1 LRSVLQFG
9 ESVIEMTTVPTARS
23 QLSELYVRESAA
35 IEQEFSAT
43 GDGRAAL
50 ARRTALVDAI
60 VQRLWNEI
68 IVGSNPGSNAGSS
81 ASPTTVDP
89 DGPKNFALVATGG
102 FGRGW
107 LFPHSDIDL
116 LFLHA
121 GNSSESEFKDPIRR
135 FSQELWD
142 LRLKLSP
149 ATRNLAECE
158 RLDPNNVEFAISLL
172 DCRYLAGDRELF
184 SRLREKAV
192 PRLVARD
199 YQNLIQNLAEIT
211 RARHHKFGNTVFH
224 LEPNV
229 KDGPGGLRDYNV
241 ANWLALIS
249 AMEKLKVWP
258 DEKTLLPVSSRRAFD
273 AALDFQ
279 MSVRCFLHFRYGRH
293 DNTLIW
299 EAQDEAAARKIGASI
314 GANDA
319 EIANTADWM
328 RIYFGHVRSVHRV
341 CMQLLEEIPAAW
353 SSLYRQ
359 FQGWRSK
366 VSSADFSVVDGLIFL
381 QQPAGLRDPEI
392 LLRLFHFMAEH
403 GLKLS
408 TTTEYKVEQALPAL
422 AATPPRGA
430 ELWLY
435 LQETL
440 VQPHAADALRAMN
453 ALRLLALLLPELK
466 GIEALV
472 IRDFYHRYTVDEHSF
487 LAIENLHRLKES
499 KSEWDQRFAEL
510 QSELEQP
517 ELLYLAL
524 LLHDSGKAVPSENHV
539 ELSLQLTDSCA
550 ERLDLDPVDRDT
562 LRYLVASHLEMAA
575 ATRRDVFDPAN
586 VKSFAE
592 KVGVPERLK
601 MLCLMTYADI
611 KAVNPEAMT
620 PWKADNLWQL
630 YIACANYLS
639 RSADERVHTADDGSS
654 VAPSSVAPSSL
665 ASSNLAHL
673 RSLAP
678 VAGKKINIFLE
689 GLPQRYLRI
698 HGATDVLAHAEMAT
712 RLGQDG
718 VQLNLK
724 QVRHWY
730 ELTLITTDRPF
741 LFASVSGTLAAWGMN
756 IVKANAFSNAAGIV
770 VDTFYFTDRFR
781 TLEMNLQEWERLKKS
796 IAAVVKGEADVARM
810 LRDRLKSE
818 KGNATKVK
826 IATQIEFDD
835 GCSASSTLVQVLTQ
849 DRPGLLYR
857 MCSLISKHECNIE
870 IALIETEG
878 QMAIDILY
886 LTSGGAKLSAARQ
899 SALGQ
904 ALRDELAAK

>member
-1 LRSVLQFG
+1 
-9 ESVIEMTTVPTARS
+9 MTTVATVRRE
-23 QLSELYVRESAA
+23 LSDLYVRESAA
-35 IEQEFSAT
+35 IEQEFSVT
-43 GDGRAAL
+43 GDGRAAV
-50 ARRTALVDAI
+50 ARRTALVDSI

-68 IVGSNPGSNAGSS
+68 IVVSHPGSTNSGF
-81 ASPTTVDP
+81 SPADP
-89 DGPKNFALVATGG
+89 NSPKDFALVATGG

-121 GNSSESEFKDPIRR
+121 GGNSENEFKDPIRS

-158 RLDPNNVEFAISLL
+158 RLDPDNAEFAISLL

-199 YQNLIQNLAEIT
+199 CQSLIQNLAEIT

-229 KDGPGGLRDYNV
+229 KDEPGGLRDYNV
-241 ANWLALIS
+241 VNWLALIS

-258 DEKTLLPVSSRRAFD
+258 DAKTLLPVSSRRALD
-273 AALDFQ
+273 AALEFQ
-279 MSVRCFLHFRYGRH
+279 MSVRCFLHFRRGSH
-293 DNTLIW
+293 DNTLTW
-299 EAQDEAAARKIGASI
+299 EMQDEAAARKIGAS
-314 GANDA
+314 DA
-319 EIANTADWM
+319 EIVNAADWM
-328 RIYFGHVRSVHRV
+328 RVYFGHVRSVHRV
-341 CMQLLEEIPAAW
+341 CNQLLEEIPAAW

-366 VSSADFSVVDGLIFL
+366 VASDDFSVVDGLIFL
-381 QQPAGLRDPEI
+381 KQTKQPLRPAGLRDPEM

-453 ALRLLALLLPELK
+453 ALRLLSLLLPELK

-472 IRDFYHRYTVDEHSF
+472 VRDFYHRYTVDEHSF
-487 LAIENLHRLKES
+487 LAIEHLHRLKES
-499 KSEWDQRFAEL
+499 RSEWDRRFAEL
-510 QSELEQP
+510 LSELEQP
-517 ELLYLAL
+517 ELLYLTL
-524 LLHDSGKAVPSENHV
+524 LLHDSGKAVPGENHV
-539 ELSLQLTDSCA
+539 EISLQLTDGCTD
-550 ERLDLDPVDRDT
+550 RLDLDPVDRET
-562 LRYLVASHLEMAA
+562 VRYLVASHLEMS
-575 ATRRDVFDPAN
+575 ATMRRDVFDPAN

-592 KVGVPERLK
+592 RVGVPERLK
-601 MLCLMTYADI
+601 MLCLLTYADI

-639 RSADERVHTADDGSS
+639 RSADERVHTGGDDAGS
-654 VAPSSVAPSSL
+654 
-665 ASSNLAHL
+665 LAHL
-673 RSLAP
+673 HSLAP
-678 VAGKKINIFLE
+678 VAGKKINVFLE

-698 HGATDVLAHAEMAT
+698 HGASDVLAHTEMAA

-718 VQLNLK
+718 VQLSLK

-730 ELTLITTDRPF
+730 ELTLITTDRPC
-741 LFASVSGTLAAWGMN
+741 LFASVSGALAAWGMN
-756 IVKANAFSNAAGIV
+756 IVKANAFSNAAGMV

-796 IAAVVKGEADVARM
+796 IADVVKGEADVERM

-818 KGNATKVK
+818 KAQGTKVK

-835 GCSASSTLVQVLTQ
+835 SCSAHSTLVQVLTQ

-857 MCSLISKHECNIE
+857 MCSQVSKHQCNIE

-878 QMAIDILY
+878 QMAIDVLY
-886 LTSGGAKLSAARQ
+886 LTSGGAKLSAERQ
-899 SALGQ
+899 AALGQ
-904 ALRDELAAK
+904 ALREELTTK

>member
-1 LRSVLQFG
+1 
-9 ESVIEMTTVPTARS
+9 MTTVATVR
-23 QLSELYVRESAA
+23 SELSDLYARESAA
-35 IEQEFSAT
+35 IQQEFAVT
-43 GDGRAAL
+43 GDGRAVL
-50 ARRTALVDAI
+50 SRRTALVDTI

-68 IVGSNPGSNAGSS
+68 NAASNVTSNVASDAGSG
-81 ASPTTVDP
+81 ADA
-89 DGPKNFALVATGG
+89 PKNFTLVATGG

-116 LFLHA
+116 LFLCA

-158 RLDPNNVEFAISLL
+158 KLDPNNVEFAISLL

-184 SRLREKAV
+184 SKLHEKAV
-192 PRLVARD
+192 PKLIGREC
-199 YQNLIQNLAEIT
+199 QNLIQDLGEIT
-211 RARHHKFGNTVFH
+211 RARHHKFANTVFH

-258 DEKTLLPVSSRRAFD
+258 DPSSLLPVSSRRALD

-279 MSVRCFLHFRYGRH
+279 MSVRCFLHFRHGRH
-293 DNTLIW
+293 DNTLTW
-299 EAQDEAAARKIGASI
+299 EAQDEAAARKIGVS
-314 GANDA
+314 DT
-319 EIANTADWM
+319 EITNAADWM
-328 RIYFGHVRSVHRV
+328 RVYFGHVRSVHRV
-341 CMQLLEEIPAAW
+341 CNQLLEEIPAAW

-359 FQGWRSK
+359 FQGWRSR
-366 VSSADFSVVDGLIFL
+366 VASDDFSVVDGLIFL
-381 QQPAGLRDPEI
+381 KQPQQAQQSGVIPRLENRETWGTQLRDPEM

-435 LQETL
+435 MQETL

-472 IRDFYHRYTVDEHSF
+472 VRDFYHRYTVDEHSF
-487 LAIENLHRLKES
+487 LAIEHLHRLKES
-499 KSEWDQRFAEL
+499 KSEGDRRFAEL
-510 QSELEQP
+510 LSELEQP

-539 ELSLQLTDSCA
+539 EVSLQLTDSCT
-550 ERLDLDPVDRDT
+550 ERLDLDPVDRET
-562 LRYLVASHLEMAA
+562 VRYLVGSHLEMSAA
-575 ATRRDVFDPAN
+575 MRRDVFDPAN

-601 MLCLMTYADI
+601 MLCLLTYADI

-630 YIACANYLS
+630 YIACANYFS
-639 RSADERVHTADDGSS
+639 RSADERVHTGSDRDSAS
-654 VAPSSVAPSSL
+654 VGVA
-665 ASSNLAHL
+665 NLAHL
-673 RSLAP
+673 SSLAR
-678 VAGKKINIFLE
+678 VAGKKFNIFLE

-698 HGATDVLAHAEMAT
+698 YGATDVMAHAEMAA
-712 RLGQDG
+712 RVGNDG

-724 QVRHWY
+724 QIRHWY
-730 ELTLITTDRPF
+730 ELTLVTTDRPF
-741 LFASVSGTLAAWGMN
+741 LFASVSGALAAWGMN
-756 IVKANAFSNAAGIV
+756 IVKANAFSNAAGTV

-781 TLEMNLQEWERLKKS
+781 TLEMNLQEWDRLKKS
-796 IAAVVKGEADVARM
+796 IASVVKGEADVARM

-818 KGNATKVK
+818 KADSTKVK
-826 IATQIEFDD
+826 VATQIEFDD
-835 GCSASSTLVQVLTQ
+835 SCSAHSTLVQVLTQ

-857 MCSLISKHECNIE
+857 MCSLVSKHDCNIE

-878 QMAIDILY
+878 QMAIDVLY
-886 LTSGGAKLSAARQ
+886 LTSAGAKLSAERQ
-899 SALGQ
+899 VALGQ
-904 ALRDELAAK
+904 ALRDELAAT